1 MKSLKPP
8 LNAQLHDDDVA
19 DRQQLPDLAKRA
31 RHLRCLLDG
40 YRGSIATGTR
50 FKMQSSAPAMT
61 ESIRLVIETPAESA
75 TPRIMDSS

>member
-1 MKSLKPP
+1 MTMTSQIVNSFPTSR
-8 LNAQLHDDDVA
+8 NV
-19 DRQQLPDLAKRA
+19 PDTF
-31 RHLRCLLDG
+31 CFLDG

-75 TPRIMDSS
+75 IPRIMDSS